1 MDPLPPPPPGVFSYE
16 RWSVDNSVDKTKVVE
31 SWQNKRRA
39 YLSIIIGKL
48 RGQVRIERF
57 AAKKRT
63 RRGEGR
69 RARWSTRR
77 KQRIIYNPDG
87 ERHVIRSTK
96 WPGRGV

>member
-1 MDPLPPPPPGVFSYE
+1 MDPLLLPGVFSYE

-57 AAKKRT
+57 AAKK
-63 RRGEGR
+63 GR
-69 RARWSTRR
+69 VAGRDVVQDGARDESKGSFIT
-77 KQRIIYNPDG
+77 P
-87 ERHVIRSTK
+87 T
-96 WPGRGV
+96 GRGT